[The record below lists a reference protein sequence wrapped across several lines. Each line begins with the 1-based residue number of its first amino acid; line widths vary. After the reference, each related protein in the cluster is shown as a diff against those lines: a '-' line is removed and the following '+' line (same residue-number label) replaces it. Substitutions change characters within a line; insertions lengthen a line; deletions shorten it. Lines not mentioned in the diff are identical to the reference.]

1 MNIKIFGI
9 IYRLKKEN
17 LLNKVEDI
25 IQSIEQ
31 SKEASNYFAMLTSSL
46 VLIDICSS
54 IEYRGQDK
62 ASWDRY
68 QSWINQYL
76 LLDDRPENTDYL
88 DATNIWYLRCA
99 MLHEGAA
106 NPNTQKKNYSK
117 NAKKE
122 VKDIVPISSLKQ
134 PEKILTVDEGN
145 NKVILFFDIG
155 YFVDIVLHSAKEWA
169 SNSLFKSDEEFLCYS
184 ERVYYGEMDEF
195 HQLFDYA
202 KSDIYEY
209 RDCTEIARKVGQ
221 QYSKMY
227 NAILAYIK

>member
-62 ASWDRY
+62 ASWHRY

-169 SNSLFKSDEEFLCYS
+169 SNSLSMIQEAEE
-184 ERVYYGEMDEF
+184 
-195 HQLFDYA
+195 
-202 KSDIYEY
+202 DIFS
-209 RDCTEIARKVGQ
+209 IAR
-221 QYSKMY
+221 
-227 NAILAYIK
+227 AIEQDGKLTVVRKFSSR

>member
-106 NPNTQKKNYSK
+106 NPNTQKKNY
-117 NAKKE
+117 A
-122 VKDIVPISSLKQ
+122 L
-134 PEKILTVDEGN
+134 L
-145 NKVILFFDIG
+145 
-155 YFVDIVLHSAKEWA
+155 
-169 SNSLFKSDEEFLCYS
+169 
-184 ERVYYGEMDEF
+184 
-195 HQLFDYA
+195 
-202 KSDIYEY
+202 
-209 RDCTEIARKVGQ
+209 
-221 QYSKMY
+221 
-227 NAILAYIK
+227 